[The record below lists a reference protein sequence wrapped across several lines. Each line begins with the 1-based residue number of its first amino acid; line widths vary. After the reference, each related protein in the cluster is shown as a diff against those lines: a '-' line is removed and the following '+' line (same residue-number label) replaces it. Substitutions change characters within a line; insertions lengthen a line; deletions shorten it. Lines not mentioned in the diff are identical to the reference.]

1 MDLREIEY
9 GQNME
14 QTLAAMAAGGLLLT
28 TVGADGAPNAMTIG
42 WGHAGIVW
50 SRPVFLVYVRPS
62 RFTFSRLAEVPE
74 FVVNVP
80 PEDLADAC
88 ATCGSVSGRDADKF
102 AECGLTAVPA
112 RSVRPPLIEQCV
124 RFYECRVI
132 HTMDVRDGE
141 LTPDVRRACYA
152 RGDLHRVYYGEIL
165 RAVERL

>member
-88 ATCGSVSGRDADKF
+88 AT
-102 AECGLTAVPA
+102 
-112 RSVRPPLIEQCV
+112 PPLIEQCV